1 MTTMKFVSLDL
12 SRSAPGTTEAR
23 IDHVLVGGGNGA
35 RIRAPSNYTISFLDG
50 ATRDH
55 LVANL
60 MRVNLTAG
68 AVSLLVRQR
77 SSRRQCLHHT
87 GSRLHGGRH
96 GSIRQGYLA
105 AVAQGG
111 KPSKGR
117 SQFAHIHQGDAVA
130 DIDPLAFPSSF
141 SSGERNHCHDAVTYI
156 KKTQTLLLFDRA
168 FCMVTHKRMTTLAP
182 SVRVRA
188 SRRGC
193 LAGVRAA
200 APTR

>member
-1 MTTMKFVSLDL
+1 MKFVSLDL

-77 SSRRQCLHHT
+77 SSRRQCLH
-87 GSRLHGGRH
+87 
-96 GSIRQGYLA
+96 QGYLA